1 MLIPTPKF
9 LVLPLIALA
18 VIAALPSRGTGASSA
33 DARAVVIPAKP
44 DCARTDGAPHCMFAT
59 NALAVAVR

>member
-18 VIAALPSRGTGASSA
+18 VIAALPSADTGATP
-33 DARAVVIPAKP
+33 REVHTVVTPAKP
-44 DCARTDGAPHCMFAT
+44 DCARADAASHCMVASSTAT
-59 NALAVAVR
+59 VVVR

>member
-18 VIAALPSRGTGASSA
+18 VIAALPSRDSGAEPREA
-33 DARAVVIPAKP
+33 HATVVRAKP
-44 DCARTDGAPHCMFAT
+44 DCARTDEAPQCKVAT
-59 NALAVAVR
+59 NTLGVVVR

>member
-18 VIAALPSRGTGASSA
+18 VIAALPSAETSPT
-33 DARAVVIPAKP
+33 ARETQTVVVPAKP
-44 DCARTDGAPHCMFAT
+44 DCARADGAPHCMLAT
-59 NALAVAVR
+59 NALTVVVR